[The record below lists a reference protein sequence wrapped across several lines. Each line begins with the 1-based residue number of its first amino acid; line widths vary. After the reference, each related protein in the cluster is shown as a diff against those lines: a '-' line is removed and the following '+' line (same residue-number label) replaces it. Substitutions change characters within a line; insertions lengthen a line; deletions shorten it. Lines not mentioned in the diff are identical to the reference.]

1 MDPSESRPSP
11 RRQLQGPRPTP
22 LKVSKDSYK
31 IKKPPV
37 APPPRAPIVIYAVS
51 PTIIHAQPGEFMTL
65 VQRLTG
71 PSSSADVALPSPTG
85 ELSPAALIAAF
96 ERATPTHAGNRRRGP
111 AGDRGVADAGPARFV
126 PWALPP
132 ISPKLFSP
140 SFDPSVFSILQ
151 ELSPVFGGGSSSSG
165 GKAFLISPSNSFL
178 SIPIIPSPGAC
189 WDLLSQ
195 FPDLQRRRRKYTDEV
210 LTDGLQPESFASDHT
225 NNFSTWT
232 SPHLGTRFPD
242 HSRKENMTRNKHT
255 LCMTK

>member
-126 PWALPP
+126 PGDPVAFAVGAAAD
-132 ISPKLFSP
+132 ISEAVLAIVRPERVQHLAGTEP
-140 SFDPSVFSILQ
+140 SF
-151 ELSPVFGGGSSSSG
+151 
-165 GKAFLISPSNSFL
+165 
-178 SIPIIPSPGAC
+178 
-189 WDLLSQ
+189 
-195 FPDLQRRRRKYTDEV
+195 RRRQQQQWWKS
-210 LTDGLQPESFASDHT
+210 LS
-225 NNFSTWT
+225 
-232 SPHLGTRFPD
+232 
-242 HSRKENMTRNKHT
+242 NKS
-255 LCMTK
+255 